1 MCIRDRDQTQDDG
14 TIVTVTL
21 SGGDILENANT
32 RSINGNEVLYVQ
44 DDIMYIGRVQMNLN
58 DGKKRKYLYF
68 QSDYKLQGVN

>member
-1 MCIRDRDQTQDDG
+1 MREDQTQDDG

-58 DGKKRKYLYF
+58 DGKKESIYIF
-68 QSDYKLQGVN
+68 KLTMY